1 MKNVK
6 DFFKTKK
13 NKRNSNY
20 NSLINRLL
28 FKKYR
33 INKLLGRGSFGC
45 AFEGINIIDNSKV
58 AIKVEKKNNQSHLLE
73 LESNFLSILKGFGI
87 PEIKSYGYSGNF
99 YILIEELL
107 GSNLSQILK
116 SIKSY
121 TIKDLAMIAIQIID
135 RLEYVHSKNIIH
147 RDLKPE
153 NFLVGC
159 KNNSIIYIIDFGISR
174 KFRSSRT
181 GKHIK
186 FGKIGR
192 IFGTLRYISHNASR
206 GMEQSRRDDLESLA
220 YMLVYLFVGKLPW
233 QDVKLRNINFKKKYL
248 EMLYLKTYLSPET
261 VCKGLPP
268 EFSEYLKYCKNLL
281 FEQDPN
287 YEYLRNLFRN
297 VLRNINS
304 INDLR
309 FSWINNNSNN
319 IMELNMNKEK
329 YINYFKR
336 KETPQKRLYRAIQH
350 SLEKDNKHK
359 RDKTELSELS
369 CEPKKNNNIQRRG
382 KSEDV
387 IQGDRNIPLDNS
399 NLSKDLVTYNS
410 LIVQYNIKVD
420 ASQNEKQIYELYNQR
435 RKDKNNIFSLE
446 ENINFNKNQFDFISN
461 NINTKNINNRNNS
474 PKFYEGNKKND
485 IKVKRKLFNLSLDLD
500 INYIKRD
507 NLSESNNKISKSQRL
522 QKKLNKQQ
530 KLVSNNKFID
540 KRKNNCKNVYMN
552 IINKIKNQIYSLKKV
567 KDISNENK
575 NMIRLN
581 NNYKLRNNKIDND
594 LNNIVNKNLV
604 NEFNL
609 NGENFT
615 FNNFNYLNKNKTL
628 IKQPNTNKKNN
639 TTKKIPKN
647 PINKL
652 KKNLLLKNINDISSI
667 RESKVN
673 SNNINFNI
681 NSYKNIGNERNINI
695 IINNDTS
702 KNIKNSR
709 KTPNNKNNHLLIN
722 TARDYIPKFNEYK
735 NNLTYT
741 NNKAKENDYNDYY
754 NSINIS
760 NSNINK
766 EKITLKQNNP
776 KQLSEQ
782 MKYYNFQ
789 NQNNNNFKYKIIPNN
804 NIAKKNILIS
814 NISKNRKIKIY
825 KYNPLHTYNNQIN
838 YTQNN
843 SIDINNGVEKLSPS
857 FKSTTIQNDDS
868 FNLRKMKVIK
878 IKKINP
884 NKEIPVQK
892 YNSNTFDIYN
902 PYNSESPNIIINN
915 VKANMN
921 IFSHKNNFPNDINI
935 YNFKTNIN
943 DYLNTERKTNKY
955 YYSPDCIRNK
965 NINRPYCRT
974 PDINRMGNLKSTSN
988 IRNKK
993 INSNM
998 NLINNLEY
1006 MNYIPKYNNNYEIN
1020 DSKLI
1025 GQKWFNN
1032 LQI

>member
-461 NINTKNINNRNNS
+461 YINTKNINNRNDS

-522 QKKLNKQQ
+522 QKKLNRQQ

-552 IINKIKNQIYSLKKV
+552 IINKIKNQIYSIKKI

-652 KKNLLLKNINDISSI
+652 KKNLLLTNINDISSI

-766 EKITLKQNNP
+766 KKIALKQNNR

-782 MKYYNFQ
+782 MNYYNFQ
-789 NQNNNNFKYKIIPNN
+789 NNNNIKYKIIPNN